1 MPKKTPKN
9 KQFHLL
15 KKRDTPL
22 KVTPLWASLK
32 ITMTYTV
39 FGTLWILLSDKIL
52 LFMSTS
58 QDQFY
63 RISIYK
69 GWLYIVVTALL
80 LFSLIYQRIKADYNL
95 AQKLN
100 TQFKALQKTE
110 ATLSNNLQEL
120 KMNELE
126 LKTSQER
133 YQLLLEGVN
142 DGIWDWDIT
151 SGIFI
156 VSNKFFEIL
165 GYEIHDTPHFTL
177 DEFENILHPNEKS
190 VVLSQI
196 RDYLDQSI
204 DRYDTQFRL
213 KTRAD
218 KYIWVQ
224 NTGKAVWDADGNALK
239 MVGALKDITD
249 SKKIQDRI
257 EYLAYYDHITDLPNR
272 ARLDEVVNR
281 LIVKEHQVGL
291 IYLDIDNFKMIND
304 LVGHT
309 QGDLLLKQM
318 ASKFQNLK
326 HHYHMLSRMSGDE
339 FGFIVVDFDT
349 KEALVTLSEEIL
361 KIIRTPWTLIGREFH
376 LSCSIGISYTPDH
389 GQTFE
394 TLFQKADTAMYASK
408 NNGKNQTTVFRD
420 LLHDEILEY
429 VELQSNMKN
438 ALNAHEFELYYQ
450 PQFNMRTH
458 VLIGSEALLRWNSP
472 DKGMIPPDQFIGIA
486 EKTGFILE
494 LGDWV
499 IEEVCRH
506 MREWEEQDYN
516 FGKVSINLSGI
527 QILSESFLPRITEI
541 VTAHNI
547 EPKKIV
553 FEITEN
559 VAIDDSITTIAKLE
573 ALRALKFEV
582 ALDDFGT
589 NYSSLSYLKKLP
601 IDYLK
606 LDKSF
611 VYSLGQDD
619 KTGAITESIIYMAHR
634 IGLKVIAEG
643 VEKLE
648 HMEILK
654 KFNCDFAQ
662 GYLFSRPISKVD
674 FEEVYL
680 MPKKD
685 L

>member
-1 MPKKTPKN
+1 MSQNKPSKN
-9 KQFHLL
+9 QFHFF
-15 KKRDTPL
+15 KNRDPSLT
-22 KVTPLWASLK
+22 VTPLWASLK
-32 ITMTYTV
+32 ITMTYTI
-39 FGTLWILLSDKIL
+39 FGTIWILSSDKIL

-63 RISIYK
+63 RISVYK
-69 GWLYIVVTALL
+69 GWLYIIVTALL
-80 LFSLIYQRIKADYNL
+80 LFSLIYKRIKTDYNL
-95 AQKLN
+95 TQRLDS
-100 TQFKALQKTE
+100 QFKSLQKTE
-110 ATLSNNLQEL
+110 ATLSDNLE
-120 KMNELE
+120 E
-126 LKTSQER
+126 LKTRESELKSSKER

-142 DGIWDWDIT
+142 DGIWDWDIK

-165 GYEIHDTPHFTL
+165 GYEIFEPHPFTM
-177 DEFENILHPNEKS
+177 DEFEKILHPNEKS

-196 RDYLDQSI
+196 YAYLNQNTAQ
-204 DRYDTQFRL
+204 YNTQFRL
-213 KTRAD
+213 KTNSD
-218 KYIWVQ
+218 NYIWVQ
-224 NTGKAVWDADGNALK
+224 NTGKAIWDSDGNAVK
-239 MVGALKDITD
+239 MVGAIKDVTN
-249 SKKIQDRI
+249 SKRIQDRI
-257 EYLAYYDHITDLPNR
+257 EYLAYYDHITGLPNR
-272 ARLDEVVNR
+272 ARLDEVVNN
-281 LIVKEHQVGL
+281 LIAKEHQVGL

-304 LVGHT
+304 LVGHN

-318 ASKFQNLK
+318 ASQFQDLK
-326 HHYHMLSRMSGDE
+326 LRYHMLSRISGDE
-339 FGFIVVDFDT
+339 FGFIIVDFDAEDT
-349 KEALVTLSEEIL
+349 LLALSEQIL
-361 KIIRTPWTLIGREFH
+361 NIIRTPWTLIGREFH
-376 LSCSIGISYTPDH
+376 LSCSIGIAYTPDH
-389 GQTFE
+389 GDTFE
-394 TLFQKADTAMYASK
+394 TLFRKADTAMYASK

-438 ALNAHEFELYYQ
+438 ALTAGEFELYYQ
-450 PQFNMRTH
+450 PQFNMNTNE
-458 VLIGSEALLRWNSP
+458 LIGSEALLRWNSP
-472 DKGMIPPDQFIGIA
+472 DKGMIPPDRFIGIA
-486 EKTGFILE
+486 EKTGFIIE

-506 MREWEEQDYN
+506 IQEWEEKQLN
-516 FGKVSINLSGI
+516 FGKISINLSGV
-527 QILSESFLPRITEI
+527 QILSASFLNRINEI
-541 VTAHNI
+541 FAVYAI
-547 EPKKIV
+547 EPQKIV

-573 ALRALKFEV
+573 ALRALHFEV

-662 GYLFSRPISKVD
+662 GYLFSRPVSKAD
-674 FEEVYL
+674 FEQIYL
-680 MPKKD
+680 ND
-685 L
+685 